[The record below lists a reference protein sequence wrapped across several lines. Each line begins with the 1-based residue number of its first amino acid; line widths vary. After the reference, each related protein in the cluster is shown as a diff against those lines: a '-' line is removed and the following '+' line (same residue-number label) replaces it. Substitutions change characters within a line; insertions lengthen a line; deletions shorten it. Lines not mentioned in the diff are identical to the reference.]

1 MPRRPFVAA
10 NWKTRKT
17 GGEAVLPDAEDRS
30 GS

>member
-1 MPRRPFVAA
+1 MPGRPFIAA

-17 GGEAVLPDAEDRS
+17 GEAVLPDAEERS

>member
-10 NWKTRKT
+10 NWKMHKT
-17 GGEAVLPDAEDRS
+17 VGEAVRPDAEDRS

>member
-10 NWKTRKT
+10 NWKMRRT
-17 GGEAVLPDAEDRS
+17 GEAVLPDAEDPS

>member
-10 NWKTRKT
+10 NWKMHKT
-17 GGEAVLPDAEDRS
+17 GEAVLPDAEERS

>member
-1 MPRRPFVAA
+1 MPRRPFVAV

-17 GGEAVLPDAEDRS
+17 GEAVLPDAEDRS

>member
-1 MPRRPFVAA
+1 MPGRLFVAT

-17 GGEAVLPDAEDRS
+17 GEAVPPDAEERS